1 MSDMP
6 SSRST
11 PHRNPEWSKSLFTV
25 VSIVVGLAAVV
36 ALFWQRQI
44 GDAWSSAFGAHN
56 VKTGTTYVFQYDYG
70 FHPRHITWRVGD
82 RVTISLHNQSPTHY
96 HEMMIGR
103 SFDDTP
109 SAFGPIHTQFE
120 QDFWDG
126 VHVTMSHAYKVDNF
140 VPNKAIVDYA
150 GPKPLV
156 TEGGNF
162 SPTLQPGG
170 SLDLTFTVP
179 NKPGN
184 WEYGCFVQQFMH
196 YVAGM
201 HGTIT
206 ILPAKT

>member
-1 MSDMP
+1 MSDTP
-6 SSRST
+6 ASRPT
-11 PHRNPEWSKSLFTV
+11 PRRNPEWSKTLFAV
-25 VSIVVGLAAVV
+25 VFILVVIAAIV

-44 GDAWSSAFGAHN
+44 GDAWSRMFGTER
-56 VKTGTTYVFQYDYG
+56 VQTGTTHIEQYDYG

-82 RVTISLHNQSPTHY
+82 KVTISLHNASATHW

-103 SFDDTP
+103 GFDDTP
-109 SAFGPIHTQFE
+109 YVVGPVHTQFD

-126 VHVTMSHAYKVDNF
+126 VHVTMSHAFKVDNF
-140 VPNKAIVDYA
+140 VPNKAIVTFV
-150 GPKPLV
+150 GQKPFT

-162 SPTLQPGG
+162 SPTLEPGG

-179 NKPGN
+179 NKPGT
-184 WEYGCFVQQFMH
+184 WQYGCFVQQFMH

>member
-1 MSDMP
+1 MSDTP
-6 SSRST
+6 ASRPT
-11 PHRNPEWSKSLFTV
+11 PRRNPEWSKTLFAV
-25 VSIVVGLAAVV
+25 VSILAIAVALV
-36 ALFWQRQI
+36 TLFWQRQI
-44 GDAWSSAFGAHN
+44 GDAWSRMFGKEH
-56 VKTGTTYVFQYDYG
+56 VQTRTTYIEQYDYG

-82 RVTISLHNQSPTHY
+82 TVTISLHNASPTHW

-103 SFDDTP
+103 GFDDTP
-109 SAFGPIHTQFE
+109 YVVGPVHMQFG

-140 VPNKAIVDYA
+140 VPNKAVVTFV
-150 GPKPLV
+150 GPKPFA

-162 SPTLQPGG
+162 SPTLEPGG

-179 NKPGN
+179 NKPGT
-184 WEYGCFVQQFMH
+184 WQYGCFVQQFMH
-196 YVAGM
+196 YIAGM